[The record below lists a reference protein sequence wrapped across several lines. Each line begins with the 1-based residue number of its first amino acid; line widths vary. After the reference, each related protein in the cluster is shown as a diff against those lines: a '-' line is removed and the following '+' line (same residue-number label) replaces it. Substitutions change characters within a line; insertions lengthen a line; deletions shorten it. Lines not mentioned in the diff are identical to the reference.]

1 MIHELGEVIGKKILY
16 RRLDVT
22 MRLFLDFVPVIIWA
36 VLAIVLVVGMLFGS
50 WILRPHVLQNSEK
63 TSSYECGE
71 EPIGPARI
79 SYPYNYLVYTILFV
93 VVDVMGAFLW
103 LLSASSFRLSET
115 VVWQVLVFVLI
126 ILGGLGFAM
135 KKMTETFLSGQET
148 LTLYRQAKAE
158 QAQKEHAGGH

>member
-1 MIHELGEVIGKKILY
+1 
-16 RRLDVT
+16 
-22 MRLFLDFVPVIIWA
+22 MRLFIDFVPVIIWA
-36 VLAIVLVVGMLFGS
+36 VLAVVLVGGMLFAS

-79 SYPYNYLVYTILFV
+79 AYPYNYLVYTILFV

-103 LLSASSFRLSET
+103 LLAGSSFRLSEA

-126 ILGGLGFAM
+126 IMGGLGFAM
-135 KKMTETFLSGQET
+135 KKMPETFLTGQET
-148 LTLYRQAKAE
+148 LTLYRKAKAD
-158 QAQKEHAGGH
+158 KELTKQETGGH